1 MRKILYSNFRQLS
14 ESMVENRNVVSVGEP
29 ALAWQQTSEERRAG
43 RKRRGLSL
51 GGISGYISGNKKMC
65 HLWERTISH
74 LDFPLTERKK
84 LNTWQVNTVHISGST
99 PEQVDMAP
107 SQEAPQNKR
116 TRYHLRKRPRTDFA
130 ARFQASLSEQ
140 KHCSI
145 STASSACR
153 FLKMRCTMCLCHKLP
168 PHRFLAC
175 TLLTD
180 AAGSLEPP
188 TIITVTLTFLLLK
201 LWIH

>member
-74 LDFPLTERKK
+74 LDFPLTERK
-84 LNTWQVNTVHISGST
+84 NST
-99 PEQVDMAP
+99 PDKWTRYT
-107 SQEAPQNKR
+107 SLEAPQNKR